1 MQTEIK
7 TEDVLVM
14 QLVKIEENIINLSIV
29 LASQPLQ
36 RKEEIQSLMSEI
48 TSLAI
53 RSREKIE
60 SGIISSQSYQSETDA
75 VVTSKEIREL
85 LEAFA

>member
-1 MQTEIK
+1 MR
-7 TEDVLVM
+7 
-14 QLVKIEENIINLSIV
+14 IEEDALQLSSV

-36 RKEEIQSLMSEI
+36 QRERIESLLSEI

-53 RSREKIE
+53 RSRQRVAGSGVVVSYSHMNE
-60 SGIISSQSYQSETDA
+60 SDA
-75 VVTSKEIREL
+75 VVTPKEIREL